1 MRVFSAQRTSL
12 GAVFAAHTR
21 VPGLHLTKKYAPY
34 AKQRRGEK
42 GQRSRRRG
50 GSTPRRAYTTSP
62 HAATMGKA
70 EARALAANYMSRI
83 VDPVINPAIC
93 YVRMQKPKPDRCCE
107 CILDYL
113 KSLQD
118 GDPLSPDRSSL
129 KKPNVAI
136 PDDQSQ
142 IIAKCLAEVIGQQ
155 PSKDEVLGLLVKAF
169 EKAVEG

>member
-1 MRVFSAQRTSL
+1 M
-12 GAVFAAHTR
+12 AHERRDRPPHKDTLR
-21 VPGLHLTKKYAPY
+21 H
-34 AKQRRGEK
+34 KQPTGEK
-42 GQRSRRRG
+42 GQPERSPGRH
-50 GSTPRRAYTTSP
+50 STRQGEHSTTHKP
-62 HAATMGKA
+62 TMGKA
-70 EARALAANYMSRI
+70 EARALAQNYMSRI

-169 EKAVEG
+169 EKAVDN

>member
-1 MRVFSAQRTSL
+1 
-12 GAVFAAHTR
+12 
-21 VPGLHLTKKYAPY
+21 
-34 AKQRRGEK
+34 
-42 GQRSRRRG
+42 
-50 GSTPRRAYTTSP
+50 
-62 HAATMGKA
+62 MGKA

-93 YVRMQKPKPDRCCE
+93 YVRICVEIDRLELGRDLRETRSTDHTDHDTHKFLLSSQVRMQKPKPDRCCE

-118 GDPLSPDRSSL
+118 GDPLAPDRSSL

-155 PSKDEVLGLLVKAF
+155 PSKDDVLGLLVKAF
-169 EKAVEG
+169 EKAVDN

>member
-1 MRVFSAQRTSL
+1 MPVTCARDCTTPRRHPTTY
-12 GAVFAAHTR
+12 AA
-21 VPGLHLTKKYAPY
+21 A
-34 AKQRRGEK
+34 GEK
-42 GQRSRRRG
+42 GQRERSP
-50 GSTPRRAYTTSP
+50 GSTTQAPETRRA
-62 HAATMGKA
+62 HIQAATMGKA

-118 GDPLSPDRSSL
+118 GDPLAPDRSSL

-155 PSKDEVLGLLVKAF
+155 PSKDDVLGLLVKAF
-169 EKAVEG
+169 EKAVDN

>member
-1 MRVFSAQRTSL
+1 
-12 GAVFAAHTR
+12 
-21 VPGLHLTKKYAPY
+21 
-34 AKQRRGEK
+34 
-42 GQRSRRRG
+42 
-50 GSTPRRAYTTSP
+50 
-62 HAATMGKA
+62 MGKA
-70 EARALAANYMSRI
+70 EVRALAANYMSRI

-118 GDPLSPDRSSL
+118 GDPLAPDRSSL

-169 EKAVEG
+169 EKAVDN

>member
-1 MRVFSAQRTSL
+1 MHGHVCA
-12 GAVFAAHTR
+12 
-21 VPGLHLTKKYAPY
+21 
-34 AKQRRGEK
+34 
-42 GQRSRRRG
+42 GQT
-50 GSTPRRAYTTSP
+50 TPRRRPTTY
-62 HAATMGKA
+62 AAAAARKGSANGARLHDTSTRDKESTAHKPTMGKA

-155 PSKDEVLGLLVKAF
+155 PSKDDVLGLLVKAF
-169 EKAVEG
+169 EKAVDN

>member
-1 MRVFSAQRTSL
+1 M
-12 GAVFAAHTR
+12 
-21 VPGLHLTKKYAPY
+21 
-34 AKQRRGEK
+34 
-42 GQRSRRRG
+42 
-50 GSTPRRAYTTSP
+50 
-62 HAATMGKA
+62 
-70 EARALAANYMSRI
+70 LASQ
-83 VDPVINPAIC
+83 
-93 YVRMQKPKPDRCCE
+93 VRMQKPKPDRCCE

-118 GDPLSPDRSSL
+118 GDPLAPDRSSL

-155 PSKDEVLGLLVKAF
+155 PSKDDVLGLLVKAF

>member
-1 MRVFSAQRTSL
+1 MPVTCARDCT
-12 GAVFAAHTR
+12 
-21 VPGLHLTKKYAPY
+21 
-34 AKQRRGEK
+34 
-42 GQRSRRRG
+42 
-50 GSTPRRAYTTSP
+50 TPRRHPTTY
-62 HAATMGKA
+62 AAAAARKGSANGAPAPRHTRDKESTAHKPTMGKA

-118 GDPLSPDRSSL
+118 GDPLAPDRSSL

-169 EKAVEG
+169 EKAVDN

>member
-1 MRVFSAQRTSL
+1 M
-12 GAVFAAHTR
+12 GAHTSAWPPPHIEIHPIR
-21 VPGLHLTKKYAPY
+21 QA
-34 AKQRRGEK
+34 AAAARK
-42 GQRSRRRG
+42 GSANGAAG
-50 GSTPRRAYTTSP
+50 GPHTTRRA
-62 HAATMGKA
+62 HIQAATMGKA
-70 EARALAANYMSRI
+70 EARALAQNYMSRI

-93 YVRMQKPKPDRCCE
+93 YVRMQKPKPDRICE

-118 GDPLSPDRSSL
+118 GDPLAPDRSSL

-155 PSKDEVLGLLVKAF
+155 PSKDDVLGLLVKAF

>member
-1 MRVFSAQRTSL
+1 MGVPFTTQKSL
-12 GAVFAAHTR
+12 DRGRDVAGRAEN
-21 VPGLHLTKKYAPY
+21 LD
-34 AKQRRGEK
+34 AKQV
-42 GQRSRRRG
+42 
-50 GSTPRRAYTTSP
+50 
-62 HAATMGKA
+62 HAPLLPGPTAQDCH
-70 EARALAANYMSRI
+70 LAALDVN
-83 VDPVINPAIC
+83 PVFFASQ
-93 YVRMQKPKPDRCCE
+93 VRMQKPKPDRICE

-118 GDPLSPDRSSL
+118 GDPLAPDRSSL

-155 PSKDEVLGLLVKAF
+155 PSKEEVLGLLVKAF

>member
-1 MRVFSAQRTSL
+1 MRRTHACL
-12 GAVFAAHTR
+12 D
-21 VPGLHLTKKYAPY
+21 
-34 AKQRRGEK
+34 
-42 GQRSRRRG
+42 
-50 GSTPRRAYTTSP
+50 STPRRNTP
-62 HAATMGKA
+62 LRQAAPQRERAAFTPPGRLHTKESTAHKPTAMGKA
-70 EARALAANYMSRI
+70 EARALAQNYMSRI

-118 GDPLSPDRSSL
+118 GDPLAPDRSSL

-155 PSKDEVLGLLVKAF
+155 PSKEEVLGLLVKAF

>member
-1 MRVFSAQRTSL
+1 MCEGPTHPTKTPYDISSRKGSAN
-12 GAVFAAHTR
+12 GAPGGAPHDKESTAHKPT
-21 VPGLHLTKKYAPY
+21 A
-34 AKQRRGEK
+34 
-42 GQRSRRRG
+42 
-50 GSTPRRAYTTSP
+50 
-62 HAATMGKA
+62 MGKA

-93 YVRMQKPKPDRCCE
+93 YVRMQKPKPDRVCE
-107 CILDYL
+107 CVLDYL

-118 GDPLSPDRSSL
+118 GDPLAPDRSSL

-155 PSKDEVLGLLVKAF
+155 PSKDDVLGLLVKAF
-169 EKAVEG
+169 EKAVDN

>member
-1 MRVFSAQRTSL
+1 MHRHVCEGPTTPQDTYDISSC
-12 GAVFAAHTR
+12 
-21 VPGLHLTKKYAPY
+21 
-34 AKQRRGEK
+34 RGEE
-42 GQRSRRRG
+42 GQRERSRGRLSNHTG
-50 GSTPRRAYTTSP
+50 EHSTSP
-62 HAATMGKA
+62 TTMGKA
-70 EARALAANYMSRI
+70 EARALAQNYMSRI

-118 GDPLSPDRSSL
+118 GDPLAPDRSSL

-155 PSKDEVLGLLVKAF
+155 PSKDDVLGLLVKAF

>member
-1 MRVFSAQRTSL
+1 MRLLPLWKST
-12 GAVFAAHTR
+12 
-21 VPGLHLTKKYAPY
+21 
-34 AKQRRGEK
+34 
-42 GQRSRRRG
+42 
-50 GSTPRRAYTTSP
+50 GSNSDAISERHARPTTPTTTPQKLLS
-62 HAATMGKA
+62 
-70 EARALAANYMSRI
+70 SQ
-83 VDPVINPAIC
+83 
-93 YVRMQKPKPDRCCE
+93 VRMQKPKPDRCCE

-169 EKAVEG
+169 EKAVDN

>member
-1 MRVFSAQRTSL
+1 
-12 GAVFAAHTR
+12 
-21 VPGLHLTKKYAPY
+21 
-34 AKQRRGEK
+34 
-42 GQRSRRRG
+42 
-50 GSTPRRAYTTSP
+50 
-62 HAATMGKA
+62 MGKA
-70 EARALAANYMSRI
+70 EARALAQNYMSRV

-93 YVRMQKPKPDRCCE
+93 YVRMQKPKPDRICE
-107 CILDYL
+107 CVLDYL

-118 GDPLSPDRSSL
+118 GDPLAPDRSSL

-155 PSKDEVLGLLVKAF
+155 PSKEEVLGLLVKAF